1 MDQRSTEFGTWKKWN
16 VAYTK
21 YEKLT
26 KVILLSENIKVTID
40 GEDYDVELKKS
51 GNIWTVTVEDQTFEI
66 TANDLKN
73 KKTRVKRRKRKLN
86 SDGVISSTI
95 PGKIIVINNKIG
107 DNVKDG
113 DVLIILEAMK
123 MQNEITAP
131 ISGKIIEI
139 NCTAGGSVEANMPLI
154 VMENN
159 G

>member
-73 KKTRVKRRKRKLN
+73 KKTRVKRRKKKLN